1 MSNFTKE
8 IIHNSE
14 IVEEK
19 RGQVEALDRIVSMID
34 LSNLSFQKNDY
45 KTTLDLLNEAWLIFQ
60 ATPSVFSD
68 DLNALL
74 LFRFSQIYFKKQD
87 FKKLEY
93 FSELLLEVSHRV
105 GDNEKEVAALTNIGI
120 TRSVFSD
127 YKTAMPMFVDALDK
141 SRKLGL
147 RNNAANCLINIG
159 TIYANLFNYEEALD
173 RYNTVLNEYRNVL
186 TETTRIAINLNIG
199 NLYYASDQYLL
210 SLDFFK
216 KAFESAKKLERK
228 NFIAHANALM
238 SRTYLALG
246 DMFKAV
252 KNARLAA
259 EYMSDIDN
267 APGRQINLLNL
278 AQIAF
283 LEENTEGATD
293 LVLRGI
299 AAARRMK
306 DDASELRG
314 FKLYSDI
321 LKKEKNYQRA
331 LRSQMIYS
339 EKQEDYLKMQRN
351 MHILDYEIRYAL
363 REKQLKIEELTKE
376 NRFQALL
383 LERNS
388 QIEKQNEQLRQANEE
403 LQQFAYITSHDL
415 KEPLRMIGSYS
426 QVIQQR
432 YAHLLDE
439 DSKPFFGFIND
450 GATRMNGLLDALLQ
464 YATIG
469 KVDLELEPV
478 DVSEVI
484 KIARTNLKLKIEET
498 DTKILCG
505 EMPTVKAIA
514 SFLVQL
520 FQNLLGNAIKFRHQD
535 SHPIIL
541 INSVEKDNEWL
552 FSVKDNGIGIADEH
566 KDRIFVIFQRLH
578 HRSKYEGTGIGLS
591 ICYKIVTQL
600 GGKIWIES
608 EPDKGSTFFFTIPK

>member
-19 RGQVEALDRIVSMID
+19 RGQLDALNKIVSLID

-45 KTTLDLLNEAWLIFQ
+45 KTTLDLLNEAWLLFQ
-60 ATPSVFSD
+60 TTPSVFSD

-105 GDNEKEVAALTNIGI
+105 GDSEKEVAALTNIGI

-127 YKTAMPMFVDALDK
+127 YKTAMPMFVDALEK

-147 RNNAANCLINIG
+147 RSNASNCLINIG

-173 RYNTVLNEYRNVL
+173 RYNTVLNEYQNVL
-186 TETTRIAINLNIG
+186 TDTTRIAINLNIG

-228 NFIAHANALM
+228 IFIAHANALM

-252 KNARLAA
+252 KNAQLAA
-259 EYMSDIDN
+259 EYMSGMDN

-283 LEENTEGATD
+283 LEENTEGAMD
-293 LVLRGI
+293 LVLKGI

-314 FKLYSDI
+314 FKLFSDI
-321 LKKEKNYQRA
+321 LKKNQNYKRA
-331 LRSQMIYS
+331 LRAQKIYS

-363 REKQLKIEELTKE
+363 REKQRKIEELTKE

-439 DSKPFFGFIND
+439 ESKPFFGFIND

-478 DVSEVI
+478 DVGEVI

-498 DTKILCG
+498 NTNILSG
-505 EMPTVKAIA
+505 KMPSVKAIA

-520 FQNLLGNAIKFRHQD
+520 FQNLLGNAIKFRRQD
-535 SHPIIL
+535 SHPIIFV
-541 INSVEKDNEWL
+541 NSLEKENEWL

-591 ICYKIVTQL
+591 ICHKIVTQL